1 MITNQPEIAEA
12 LLEAGCDP
20 ELRDFR
26 GNTPLHLACEQGC
39 LASVGVLTQPRG
51 TQHLHSIL
59 QATNYNGKS
68 GCPMHQRARDTD
80 KGEVGRLK
88 ARCKLSTRE
97 RLRKHVCI
105 KVLVKHVCI

>member
-39 LASVGVLTQPRG
+39 LASVGVLTQSCG
-51 TQHLHSIL
+51 TQHLHSVL
-59 QATNYNGKS
+59 QAANYNGTS
-68 GCPMHQRARDTD
+68 ACLAHERAGDME
-80 KGEVGRLK
+80 KGEMG
-88 ARCKLSTRE
+88 
-97 RLRKHVCI
+97 
-105 KVLVKHVCI
+105 

>member
-39 LASVGVLTQPRG
+39 LASVGVLTQSCG
-51 TQHLHSIL
+51 TQHLHSVL
-59 QATNYNGKS
+59 QAANYNGTS
-68 GCPMHQRARDTD
+68 ACPAHERAGDME
-80 KGEVGRLK
+80 KGEMG
-88 ARCKLSTRE
+88 
-97 RLRKHVCI
+97 
-105 KVLVKHVCI
+105 